1 MNEHAHMSHALM
13 AMGSISNDDSACDLF
28 EANMSS
34 MLAAAFAT
42 ITAVLAGKTKEISA
56 EHLSK
61 VWSIPHDNAART
73 LKVTTQC
80 LCHDA
85 DLSLSQ
91 NFGTNDRAV
100 QYWKLKSYFFSDMLF
115 VTGKA
120 KSSRG
125 NICAQL
131 FVSDKGFVAIY
142 PMQYQ
147 RDYFFGALAICKRD
161 GSARGSCL
169 RPTPNTNTA

>member
-1 MNEHAHMSHALM
+1 MSHVSM
-13 AMGSISNDDSACDLF
+13 AMGSISIDDSACDRF

-34 MLAAAFAT
+34 MLATAFAT
-42 ITAVLAGKTKEISA
+42 IAAVLAGKTKGIST

-61 VWSIPHDNAART
+61 VWSIPHDNAAHT
-73 LKVTTQC
+73 LKVTTQR

-85 DLSLSQ
+85 GSSLSH

-115 VTGKA
+115 VTGKT

-131 FVSDKGFVAIY
+131 FVLNKGFVAIY
-142 PMQYQ
+142 PMQHQ
-147 RDYFFGALAICKRD
+147 HDYFFCASAICKRG
-161 GSARGSCL
+161 GSTRGSCL
-169 RPTPNTNTA
+169 RPLPNTSTA